1 MQHTPNTAYSTV
13 SSSETSCFSTT
24 LDDPV
29 SMTSQR
35 SKRRENNLNLSV
47 KSREAQLVFTVSEI
61 KRWGRRRY
69 DEGDKERDRGVRG

>member
-47 KSREAQLVFTVSEI
+47 KSREAQ
-61 KRWGRRRY
+61 
-69 DEGDKERDRGVRG
+69 

>member
-13 SSSETSCFSTT
+13 SSSETSYFSTT

-47 KSREAQLVFTVSEI
+47 KSREAQ
-61 KRWGRRRY
+61 
-69 DEGDKERDRGVRG
+69 

>member
-1 MQHTPNTAYSTV
+1 MQHAPNTAYSTV

-47 KSREAQLVFTVSEI
+47 KSREAHFTVSEI

-69 DEGDKERDRGVRG
+69 DEDDKERDRGVRG

>member
-1 MQHTPNTAYSTV
+1 MQHTPNMTTV

-35 SKRRENNLNLSV
+35 SESREINLNLSV
-47 KSREAQLVFTVSEI
+47 KSREKLSRFLLFLKLLLKCFFIMTH
-61 KRWGRRRY
+61 RR
-69 DEGDKERDRGVRG
+69 

>member
-1 MQHTPNTAYSTV
+1 MQHTPNTTYSTV

-35 SKRRENNLNLSV
+35 SERRENNLNLSV
-47 KSREAQLVFTVSEI
+47 KSREVFTVSEI
-61 KRWGRRRY
+61 KRWGGRRY
-69 DEGDKERDRGVRG
+69 DEDDRERDRGVRG